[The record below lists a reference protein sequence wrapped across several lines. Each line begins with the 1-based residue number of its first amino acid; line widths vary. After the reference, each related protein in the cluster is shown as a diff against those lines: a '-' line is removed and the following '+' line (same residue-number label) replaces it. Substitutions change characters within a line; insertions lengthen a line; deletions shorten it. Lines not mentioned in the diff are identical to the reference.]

1 MVESEYFL
9 DDTGHQ
15 IPVEF
20 SRQGFL
26 TRIMETA
33 KGVIYS

>member
-20 SRQGFL
+20 SKRGYL
-26 TRIMETA
+26 ARIMDTA
-33 KGVIYS
+33 KGILS